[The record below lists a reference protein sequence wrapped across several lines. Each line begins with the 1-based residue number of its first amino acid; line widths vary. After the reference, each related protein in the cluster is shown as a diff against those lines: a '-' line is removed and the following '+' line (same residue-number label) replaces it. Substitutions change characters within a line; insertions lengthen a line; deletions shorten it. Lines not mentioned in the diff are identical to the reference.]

1 MLLLVMVESC
11 FAAVETKHGTLGV
24 YELYKGGI
32 LAKIEGY
39 GAPVKPLPAQ
49 NIHVTSY
56 PFWQCPWEMGSV

>member
-11 FAAVETKHGTLGV
+11 FAAVETKHGV

-56 PFWQCPWEMGSV
+56 HFRQCPWEMGSV